1 MKLKK
6 LSKSS
11 GPPVFT
17 KAQVF
22 KSSFGWLY
30 ACQNG
35 CTNKFVPGA
44 SQQLMFKI
52 AESHM
57 AKEHNKELDAWFR
70 SDGIHS

>member
-6 LSKSS
+6 LSKSDGITVYS
-11 GPPVFT
+11 

-22 KSSFGWLY
+22 KAGGQWLY

-35 CTNKFVPGA
+35 CPNKYVPNA
-44 SQQLMFKI
+44 TQALMFKI

-57 AKEHNKELDAWFR
+57 IKHNELYWTTSFR
-70 SDGIHS
+70 SEGIHG